1 MRACLHAREHACL
14 LVFVRVCVGAL
25 SSQPNLPAGLM
36 APHWLQPLPSTGDC
50 TASTLPGGEASSN
63 GFHPDFRSGCSGVA
77 GCWVWAAGARSAKRS
92 SRSMLDVAARVD
104 WSSCPVTPKR
114 SSSASPSAA
123 IFCRGPGCEKNK
135 NAGRQRKAR
144 TGQNGKSN
152 GDDHLQAAAD
162 DAGDTGGAPRRRAYQ
177 ICNRSNCAW
186 PGMNSSWTRLRAD
199 DIFDS
204 SCAHCLPSRACASL
218 CTGSRN

>member
-92 SRSMLDVAARVD
+92 SRSMLDVAARVG

-114 SSSASPSAA
+114 SSSASPGAA
-123 IFCRGPGCEKNK
+123 IVWSTALKKIFRWSTQGANWAKTANLMATTISKLRQMMQGTLEVRPGVELIKYVM
-135 NAGRQRKAR
+135 GL
-144 TGQNGKSN
+144 T
-152 GDDHLQAAAD
+152 
-162 DAGDTGGAPRRRAYQ
+162 
-177 ICNRSNCAW
+177 
-186 PGMNSSWTRLRAD
+186 
-199 DIFDS
+199 
-204 SCAHCLPSRACASL
+204 AHDPK
-218 CTGSRN
+218 